1 MKLTLPIGLGLF
13 LLGLYLAFIQHSPI
27 WYTPYLI
34 GGFLSF
40 EGIKSRTGFSV
51 LKYPRKFVLVWLI
64 FLFIAVVVELTGNYL
79 LDLWNYPS
87 FGMLDYFLHV
97 ILIGYAFTLFSGLGF
112 FVFLQNLFPSRNI
125 QIFLLPIAAFLF
137 GYVNEY
143 PNTFAHEWVYV
154 NWPLGEVLGIPI
166 LVSILWVALLA
177 VLLLKSFY
185 IQRA

>member
-1 MKLTLPIGLGLF
+1 MNENQKIVGESFWVAIGQCATAGGAIVGVRIVTEVLTPDVFGSLAL
-13 LLGLYLAFIQHSPI
+13 LLGIVALAQNTTCAPLIQAAFRFHADMR
-27 WYTPYLI
+27 
-34 GGFLSF
+34 G
-40 EGIKSRTGFSV
+40 
-51 LKYPRKFVLVWLI
+51 PREIAWLRR
-64 FLFIAVVVELTGNYL
+64 E
-79 LDLWNYPS
+79 
-87 FGMLDYFLHV
+87 
-97 ILIGYAFTLFSGLGF
+97 ILGWLAGLLGF
-112 FVFLQNLFPSRNI
+112 VALCFV
-125 QIFLLPIAAFLF
+125 IAAFLF